1 MPLKA
6 RLTEDMK
13 QALKAGDKPRLSV
26 IRMALAA
33 VKQREVDDRA
43 ELDDSQIV
51 GVIEKMIK
59 QRRDSAAQ
67 YRSGNRE
74 DLAASEEAEVEV
86 LAGYLPEPLSD
97 AEIDALIEEAIT
109 TTGAES
115 MRDMGGVMNQIRA
128 SAQGRADMGAVSARV
143 KARLSGS

>member
-13 QALKAGDKPRLSV
+13 QALRAGDKPRLSV

-59 QRRDSAAQ
+59 QRRESAAQ

-74 DLAASEEAEVEV
+74 DLAAKEESEVEV

-97 AEIDALIEEAIT
+97 AEIDALIEDAIA

-115 MRDMGGVMNQIRA
+115 MRDMGGVMSQIRA

>member
-13 QALKAGDKPRLSV
+13 QALRAGDKPRLSV
-26 IRMALAA
+26 MRMALAA

-43 ELDDSQIV
+43 ELDDTQIV

-59 QRRDSAAQ
+59 QRRESAAQ

-74 DLAASEEAEVEV
+74 DLAAKEEAEVEV

-97 AEIDALIEEAIT
+97 AEIDALIDEAIA

-128 SAQGRADMGAVSARV
+128 SAQGRADMGTVSTRV

>member
-1 MPLKA
+1 MSLKA

-43 ELDDSQIV
+43 ELDDGQIV

-59 QRRDSAAQ
+59 QRRESASQ

-74 DLAASEEAEVEV
+74 DLAVKEEAEVEV
-86 LAGYLPEPLSD
+86 LAQYLPEPLSEK
-97 AEIDALIEEAIT
+97 EIDALIDDAIEAS
-109 TTGAES
+109 GAES
-115 MRDMGGVMNQIRA
+115 MRDMGKVMGRIKA
-128 SAQGRADMGAVSARV
+128 SAQGRVDMGAVSARV
-143 KARLSGS
+143 KTRLSGS